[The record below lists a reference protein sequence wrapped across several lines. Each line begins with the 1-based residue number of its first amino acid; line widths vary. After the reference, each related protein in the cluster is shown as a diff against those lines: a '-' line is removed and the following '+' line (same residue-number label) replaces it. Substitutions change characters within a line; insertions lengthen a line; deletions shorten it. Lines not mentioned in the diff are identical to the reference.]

1 MMTLKMKTTKTMPDA
16 EPDTDIRTFLPRPII
31 GVGAV
36 IWYGDQVLLV
46 QRGKEPD
53 IGTWSLPGGAQEL
66 GETLEQAVR
75 REVLEETGIEI
86 SQPMLVDTVD
96 LISPAKD
103 GGAIEYHYTLVDF
116 TADAVGGDL
125 KAGDDAADV
134 KWVDTKQLAPYK
146 LWHKTIEMI
155 DKARRVR
162 ENQSAH

>member
-1 MMTLKMKTTKTMPDA
+1 MMTLKTKTTKTMPEA
-16 EPDTDIRTFLPRPII
+16 ETEKDIRTFLPRPII

-36 IWYGDQVLLV
+36 IWHGEQVLLV

-75 REVLEETGIEI
+75 REVFEETGIEI

-103 GGAIEYHYTLVDF
+103 GAIEYHYTLVDF
-116 TADAVGGDL
+116 TADAVGGDMR
-125 KAGDDAADV
+125 AGDDAADV
-134 KWVDTKQLAPYK
+134 KWVNTNQLAPYK

-155 DKARRVR
+155 DKAWRVR
-162 ENQSAH
+162 DNQIAH